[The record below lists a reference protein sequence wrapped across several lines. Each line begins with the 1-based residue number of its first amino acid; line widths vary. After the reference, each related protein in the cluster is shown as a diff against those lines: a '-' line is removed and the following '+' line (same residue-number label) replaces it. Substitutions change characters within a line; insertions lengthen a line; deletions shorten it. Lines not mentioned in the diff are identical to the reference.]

1 MGISYNFKSI
11 PVVQNV
17 NDLIDY
23 VLSKTQKKTPTVTH
37 PGYKITRVRRFYMR
51 KVKFVFTV
59 IQEKILAIID
69 NFPKLMK
76 YGDSLYRCKQLKVA
90 ALGRMV
96 TTVKKMKSS
105 LNYLEEVRKHLGRLP
120 SIDPNSRTLIL
131 TGFPNVGK
139 SSFMNKI
146 TYAGSEVQPYPFTT
160 QSLFAGHTFYKN
172 VKWQVIDTPGILDR
186 PLEERNTI
194 EMQAIT
200 ALAHLDA
207 CIIYFVDISE
217 NCGYSIEQQMSLFTS
232 IKPLFKNKP
241 LVIVLN
247 KTDLKP
253 YSAVSQDNKTL
264 IENMVKEN
272 NTYLI
277 QMSNESGDGVSDVK
291 SSACDILTEFRFAN
305 KKKTERA
312 IGDNV
317 LDKIFVA
324 QPTGRGERTRKVNV
338 PDSVIVEKK
347 QEEKEEA
354 IKNKN
359 MNEFER
365 NAVEERFLREGDVD
379 KLEKKIKHNRVKEL
393 IEANGGIGVFS
404 ISDREHFMLEK
415 PEWKNDIWP
424 EIMDGKNVFDYVD
437 PDILSKLEKL
447 EQEEEDYLKSV
458 ENKMD
463 EDDESSDLSED
474 LMAAHY
480 DVEKNK
486 KIIKKKH
493 ELAKNSTIPRRVKG
507 LTESEKFMQDVRSE
521 KKDIFTN
528 MKNLS
533 AKGTK
538 DRREKLRETLK
549 KEAKKDEEEE
559 EYSDIEDDKMD
570 IEGEG
575 NARNEKKKKR
585 KTEQEHHR
593 IIEKEKGQVIQRM
606 KNKLQKSWNRHARVN
621 DADRKIPSKLPVHL
635 NTGKRGKGKTD
646 WR

>member
-1 MGISYNFKSI
+1 MALGFIHNAKSI
-11 PVVQNV
+11 C
-17 NDLIDY
+17 
-23 VLSKTQKKTPTVTH
+23 
-37 PGYKITRVRRFYMR
+37 
-51 KVKFVFTV
+51 
-59 IQEKILAIID
+59 EKISNDYL
-69 NFPKLMK
+69 KLMK
-76 YGDSLYRCKQLKVA
+76 YGDSLYRCKQLKIA

-160 QSLFAGHTFYKN
+160 QSLFAGHTYYKN

-253 YSAVSQDNKTL
+253 YSAVSQDHKTL

-277 QMSNESGDGVSDVK
+277 QMSNQSGDGVSDVK

-317 LDKIFVA
+317 LDKIYVA
-324 QPTGRGERTRKVNV
+324 QPSGRGERTRKPNV
-338 PDSVIVEKK
+338 PDSFLIERKK
-347 QEEKEEA
+347 EIDEENLRIA
-354 IKNKN
+354 N
-359 MNEFER
+359 MNEFEKQQM
-365 NAVEERFLREGDVD
+365 EEKRLKDGDVD
-379 KLEKKIKHNRVKEL
+379 KLERKIKHNRVKDL
-393 IEANGGIGVFS
+393 IEQNGGIGVFS

-437 PDILSKLEKL
+437 PDILNKLEKL
-447 EQEEEDYLKSV
+447 EAEEEEYYKSQ
-458 ENKMD
+458 ENQMD
-463 EDDESSDLSED
+463 QDDESSDLSDD
-474 LMAAHY
+474 LLEAHA

-486 KIIKKKH
+486 KIIRKKH
-493 ELAKNSTIPRRVKG
+493 ELAKNSTLPRRVRD

-538 DRREKLRETLK
+538 DRREKLRDQLK
-549 KEAKKDEEEE
+549 KNAKTENEEEE
-559 EYSDIEDDKMD
+559 FDDDEESDKMD
-570 IEGEG
+570 IEDEG
-575 NARNEKKKKR
+575 NNISSKRARRAKKTTEMEHKKK
-585 KTEQEHHR
+585 
-593 IIEKEKGQVIQRM
+593 IEKQQTQTMQRM

-621 DADRKIPSKLPVHL
+621 DADRSIAGKLPIHL
-635 NTGKRGKGKTD
+635 NTGKRGNGKTD